1 MKIVQVVDVM
11 APADVNVSSK
21 LLYQR
26 HMAYGSEWVRE
37 REGEWYWLSI
47 LCLEEQKYNRKIKN
61 YHTTSERRNIF
72 YTGTCTAA
80 VSGSCPTQRS
90 RRRFQTK
97 IECSHILPKFKIIS
111 LAKLSTVTRYT
122 IHNINRRK
130 RKWVKLWWVGAFL
143 IWLWNWILHYTILQT
158 HGRYSR
164 SILLNDQ
171 QEDIF

>member
-1 MKIVQVVDVM
+1 M

-21 LLYQR
+21 LLYQH
-26 HMAYGSEWVRE
+26 HMAVSEWDRE
-37 REGEWYWLSI
+37 REGECVI
-47 LCLEEQKYNRKIKN
+47 LIINPVSRRTEIQQKIKN

-97 IECSHILPKFKIIS
+97 IECSHILPKFKIIRS
-111 LAKLSTVTRYT
+111 AKKLSTVTRYT

-130 RKWVKLWWVGAFL
+130 RKWVKLWWVDAFL